1 MRKWKT
7 SLRGVIDG
15 RLLLDTAVLIYAVE
29 SPEKLSRRVAAA
41 LQNDT
46 ISLELSAVSL
56 TEIAI
61 KNKVGKLTFPAEVV
75 RRAIESLGIRI
86 VPYTAEHAF
95 HLFELPLH
103 HRDPFDRQIIAQAL
117 VEKIPVV
124 TPDRTF
130 GRYEGLKLVW

>member
-1 MRKWKT
+1 
-7 SLRGVIDG
+7 LRGVIDG

-29 SPEKLSRRVAAA
+29 SPEQLSRRVDAA
-41 LQNDT
+41 LQNET
-46 ISLELSAVSL
+46 FSLELSAVSL

-75 RRAIESLGIRI
+75 RRAIEALGIRI

-95 HLFELPLH
+95 RLFELPLH

-117 VEKIPVV
+117 SEDIPIV
-124 TPDRTF
+124 TPDKQF
-130 GRYEGLKLVW
+130 SAYKGIKIIW